1 MRDILFTGKRKDN
14 GEWVE
19 GYLGVFGDATQIFVP
34 FTDEEIKENQGRFL
48 SAINGVWHIVDPE
61 TVGQYTGL
69 TDKNGTTIFE
79 GNILADNPDGS
90 ITNVFEIFWHEEL
103 AGFMLDDGLN
113 LCCTNEWLE
122 SDESNQILLEVIGN
136 IYDNPELLKSQKE
149 V

>member
-1 MRDILFTGKRKDN
+1 MRDILFTGKRIDN
-14 GEWVE
+14 GKWVE
-19 GYLGVFGDATQIFVP
+19 GYLGVFGDTTQIFVP
-34 FTDEEIKENQGRFL
+34 FTDEEIKENQGHFL

-69 TDKNGTTIFE
+69 TDKNGTKIFE
-79 GNILADNPDGS
+79 GHILADNPDGS
-90 ITNVFEIFWHEEL
+90 ITNVFEIFWDEEL

-113 LCCTNEWLE
+113 LYCTNEWLK
-122 SDESNQILLEVIGN
+122 SNESNQILLEVIGN